1 MNIKN
6 PHLLISIFSALLF
19 VPFLGNVH
27 LFDWD
32 EINFAEAAR
41 EMIVT
46 NNYKHITINF
56 EPFWEKPPLFFWL
69 QVLSMKIFGVNEFAA
84 RLPNAVCG
92 ILTLNIIYYYA
103 KKLFDKKLALWWIL
117 LFAGSFTPHFYF
129 KSGIIDPWFNLF
141 IFMAIVQLYFASSK
155 TENRFKNFLFCGLFL
170 GLALLTKGPVA
181 IIICALCGFV
191 FWVSNKF
198 KAFFNISDLI
208 ILVATTAVLP
218 LFWFLPDWINK
229 DFWFTFEFLKYQFDL
244 FVNPVASHGQP
255 WFYHPIVLIFGC
267 FPAVI
272 ISIPYLLKRNEKNN
286 FLLFMQILF
295 WVTLILFSSVTT
307 KIVHYSSLCYIPS
320 TFIGAYFLSKK
331 NMICKWQNIAILVIG
346 IIFSLTFFFIALTGI
361 NSNFRAFITKY
372 INDDFAIAN
381 ILTPTAWLGYELIF
395 SIIFLTIIISGFI
408 FNLKYKNVIGV
419 KIWLISNIVFM
430 FLLLVSFLPKIEN
443 HIQGSIIKFY
453 KTLKNKD
460 IYIETV
466 GFKSY
471 AHYFYTTSQRLDSND
486 KLHKDLKVYC
496 IKNDIKS
503 LKKPDKNQRDEIN
516 SFKINTLLHST
527 TDKSIYLVFKI
538 GNTEIIDTNRQFVKV
553 FDKGGYKVYSKNP

>member
-1 MNIKN
+1 MKIKN
-6 PHLLISIFSALLF
+6 PHILISIFSALLF
-19 VPFLGNVH
+19 IPFLGNVH

-46 NNYKHITINF
+46 NNYKHISINF

-69 QVLSMKIFGVNEFAA
+69 QVLSIKIFGVNEFAA

-92 ILTLNIIYYYA
+92 IFTLNIIYFYA
-103 KKLFDKKLALWWIL
+103 KKLFDKKLALWWVL

-141 IFMAIVQLYFASSK
+141 IFMAIVQLYFTSSK
-155 TENRFKNFLFCGLFL
+155 NEKRYKNFLYCGLFL

-181 IIICALCGFV
+181 IIICALCAFV
-191 FWVSNKF
+191 FWVSNRF
-198 KAFFNISDLI
+198 KAFFNVSDII
-208 ILVATTAVLP
+208 ILVASTTVLP
-218 LFWFLPDWINK
+218 LLWFLPDWLNK
-229 DFWFTFEFLKYQFDL
+229 DFWFTLEFLKYQLDL

-255 WFYHPIVLIFGC
+255 WFYHPLVLIFGC

-272 ISIPYLLKRNEKNN
+272 ISTPYLLKRNENN
-286 FLLFMQILF
+286 KFLLFMQILF

-307 KIVHYSSLCYIPS
+307 KIVHYSSLCYLPS

-331 NMICKWQNIAILVIG
+331 TILYKWQNIAILVIG
-346 IIFSLTFFFIALTGI
+346 IIFSLAFFFIALTGI
-361 NSNFRAFITKY
+361 SSHFRTFITKY

-381 ILTPTAWLGYELIF
+381 ILTPTAWRGYELIF
-395 SIIFLTIIISGFI
+395 SIIFLIFILSGFI
-408 FNLKYKNVIGV
+408 INLKYKNVIGV
-419 KIWLISNIVFM
+419 KIWLISNTAFM
-430 FLLLVSFLPKIEN
+430 FFLLFSFLPKIEN
-443 HIQGSIIKFY
+443 HIQGSIIKYY

-460 IYIETV
+460 AYIETV

-471 AHYFYTTSQRLDSND
+471 AHYFYTSSQSLDSND

-496 IKNDIKS
+496 IKNNIKS
-503 LKKPDKNQRDEIN
+503 LKKPDKNQRDAIN
-516 SFKINTLLHST
+516 SFKINYMLNFD
-527 TDKSIYLVFKI
+527 TDKPVYLIFKT
-538 GNTEIIDTNRQFVKV
+538 GNTAIIDTNKQFEKV
-553 FDKGGYKVYSKNP
+553 FDEGGYKVFYKNK